1 MTNWSHD
8 IEQILSKIRLKCI
21 VLSKYHMKSYIMY
34 RHLLIWF
41 RIPVILLSGI
51 SSVFSVA
58 LNHYVEIETVSM
70 ICCFISLSVGLLG
83 SVELFLQI
91 QSKME
96 LHFINNTNYGLL
108 GNDIFKMISLDSVN
122 RTTDGLLFLEDYQS
136 KFNSIMKTTIIT
148 NKRIHKQL
156 VKIDEDNV
164 DINLFLDTPLRRES
178 KEQDSI

>member
-1 MTNWSHD
+1 M
-8 IEQILSKIRLKCI
+8 
-21 VLSKYHMKSYIMY
+21 
-34 RHLLIWF
+34 
-41 RIPVILLSGI
+41 
-51 SSVFSVA
+51 
-58 LNHYVEIETVSM
+58 
-70 ICCFISLSVGLLG
+70 GLLG

-96 LHFINNTNYGLL
+96 LHFINNTNYCLL
-108 GNDIFKMISLDSVN
+108 SNDILKMISLDAIN

-136 KFNSIMKTTIIT
+136 KYNSIMKTTIIT

-156 VKIDEDNV
+156 VKIDETDNV

>member
-8 IEQILSKIRLKCI
+8 IEQILSKIRLKSI
-21 VLSKYHMKSYIMY
+21 VLSKYHTKSYIMY

-96 LHFINNTNYGLL
+96 LHFTNNTNYGLI
-108 GNDIFKMISLDSVN
+108 GNDIFKMISLDAIN

-156 VKIDEDNV
+156 VNIDDTDNV

-178 KEQDSI
+178 KEDSI